1 MSTPE
6 YKVKAIVT
14 NILDEH
20 DVYYFKPATHGYGR
34 SGVPDVVACYN
45 GTFIAIE
52 CKAGSNKPTKL
63 QEREIARIKGAGG
76 IALVINADNTSDLV
90 KLIARLSTSSL
101 KGNQDE

>member
-6 YKVKAIVT
+6 YKVKAIVCD
-14 NILDEH
+14 ILDDH

-34 SGVPDVVACYN
+34 SGIPDVVACYR

-52 CKAGSNKPTKL
+52 CKAGTNKPTKL
-63 QEREIARIKGAGG
+63 QEREIAHIKKAGG
-76 IALVINADNTSDLV
+76 IALVINADNTSYLSQ
-90 KLIARLSTSSL
+90 LLARLSTSSL